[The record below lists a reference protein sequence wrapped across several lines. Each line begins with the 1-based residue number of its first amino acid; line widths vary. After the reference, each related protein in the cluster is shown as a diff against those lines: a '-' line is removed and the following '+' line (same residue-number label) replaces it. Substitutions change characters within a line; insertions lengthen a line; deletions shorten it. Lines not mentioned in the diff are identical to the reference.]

1 MDNFMSKLSQKIN
14 PQDSIKA
21 NLMADAKEKE
31 QMKKQLEEYAALL
44 ESMRGLYA
52 NQEASIAELKEMAS
66 RSDEFTHKECVK
78 VYRNVQALLE
88 KQDMLL
94 EEQTAKLTAKIEENN
109 AQDFAEKFEE
119 VNRITFKNA
128 KGTNLLLIATLLLT
142 LLNTGALVVM
152 FLTNVLNLK
161 FF

>member
-1 MDNFMSKLSQKIN
+1 MDNFISKLSQKISG
-14 PQDSIKA
+14 QDTIKA
-21 NLMADAKEKE
+21 NFMAEAEEKE
-31 QMKKQLEEYAALL
+31 QMKKQLEEYATLL
-44 ESMRGLYA
+44 ESMRELYVK
-52 NQEASIAELKEMAS
+52 QEASIAELKEVTG

-88 KQDMLL
+88 KQDALL
-94 EEQTAKLTAKIEENN
+94 EEQTAKLAAKIEENKT
-109 AQDFAEKFEE
+109 QDIAEKFEE